1 MTSIA
6 RTLAAVSVV
15 VIGACAESQRPGPAG
30 PSQTT
35 ITIGGRVTTLQTGEP
50 VSNAFIRVRPGGE
63 THSDA
68 SGMFSR
74 VAAPGELAMLLSA
87 PGHLIRGL
95 SLIADESR
103 TNFAVDMISAAPPFS
118 EPYYRE
124 FVRGERD
131 FGRLEPLRRW
141 TQAPRIFFVTRTTDA
156 GDEVPDVVIDAM
168 EELAIQTM
176 PLFTGGQFVP
186 AQMARGPVPPAV
198 PVGWIIVESFS
209 NGIPGS
215 PGAGGTAAIGA
226 NPGRIRLLFDPQ
238 PFNGGTCR
246 FHMAGAFSH
255 ELVHALGFYHVS
267 AGTWTL
273 GNQCLPVLPE
283 AIYHAR
289 IAYSRPV
296 GNTHP
301 DLDPA
306 PAAPPAPIIVR

>member
-1 MTSIA
+1 VLGLLLSVGA
-6 RTLAAVSVV
+6 LASCT
-15 VIGACAESQRPGPAG
+15 GSQIPGPAG

-35 ITIGGRVTTLQTGEP
+35 ITVGGRVTTLQTGEP

-63 THSDA
+63 THSNA

-74 VAAPGELAMLLSA
+74 VAAPGELAVLLSA
-87 PGHLIRGL
+87 PEHLIRGL
-95 SLIADESR
+95 SLIAHESL
-103 TNFAVDMISAAPPFS
+103 TDLAVNMISAAPPFS
-118 EPYYRE
+118 ETYYRD

-141 TQAPRIFFVTRTTDA
+141 TQAPRLFYLNRTTDT
-156 GDEVPDVVIDAM
+156 DDDVPDVVIDAM
-168 EELAIQTM
+168 EELAIQKM

-186 AQMARGPVPPAV
+186 AEMARGPAPPAIQ
-198 PVGWIIVESFS
+198 VGWIVVESFS

-215 PGAGGTAAIGA
+215 PGAGGTAAVGA
-226 NPGRIRLLFDPQ
+226 NPGRIRLQFDPQ
-238 PFNGGTCR
+238 PFSGGTCR

-267 AGTWTL
+267 GGWTEA
-273 GNQCLPVLPE
+273 NQCLPVLPE

-289 IAYSRPV
+289 IAYLRPV

-301 DLDPA
+301 DLDP
-306 PAAPPAPIIVR
+306 PFAASLAPIAVR